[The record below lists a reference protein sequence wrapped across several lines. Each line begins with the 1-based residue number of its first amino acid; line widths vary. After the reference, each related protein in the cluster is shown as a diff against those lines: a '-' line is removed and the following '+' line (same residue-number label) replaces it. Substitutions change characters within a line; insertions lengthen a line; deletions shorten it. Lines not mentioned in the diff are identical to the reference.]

1 MKSSL
6 NLIFICFLVQIL
18 VVCSFAQENPFLINK
33 LKENSLP
40 IIYKEGKLS
49 GSGAD
54 FLYREAEKAQFFLV
68 GEEHGIAENSLFS
81 AAILKEL
88 NRFGYKYFASE
99 IGKLTM
105 MRLEKLS
112 QNKPVNEVLAE
123 FNRHYPFSLPFYNW
137 KEEGKL
143 METALKL
150 PRGKMPTIWGLDQE
164 FFFSPVYHFERLLEL
179 APNPKSKA
187 IVNEYYQKI
196 RVELAKSIE
205 TKNPSNAFIVTA
217 KTADFDKLSAAFTA
231 KDVEANQILND
242 LQISA
247 EIYQKNFV
255 GKIYENNLQR
265 SRFLKQRFMEFYNE
279 ALKIEKM
286 PKVFFK
292 FGAAHVARGRNY
304 VNVFDVG
311 TLASEI
317 ADTNGTNSFHLLI
330 LAAGGEQNK
339 FFPFV
344 GNETD
349 KKKKLDPAIVYSYL
363 DVSPFVFLAER
374 QSWKVLDLRPLRP
387 LIGTK
392 SLTNLPSG
400 FADLIFN
407 FDAVLLLGSA
417 TTNNLFDY
425 E

>member
-1 MKSSL
+1 MKSLL
-6 NLIFICFLVQIL
+6 NLIFVSFLVQIF
-18 VVCSFAQENPFLINK
+18 VACSFAQDNPFLINK

-40 IIYKEGKLS
+40 VIYKDGKLS
-49 GSGAD
+49 GAGAD
-54 FLYREAEKAQFFLV
+54 FLFREAEKAQFFLI
-68 GEEHGIAENSLFS
+68 GEEHGIAENSLFAS
-81 AAILKEL
+81 AVLQEL

-105 MRLEKLS
+105 ARLEKLS
-112 QNKPVNEVLAE
+112 QNKPVKEVLAD
-123 FNRHYPFSLPFYNW
+123 FNRRYPFSLPFYNW

-150 PRGKMPTIWGLDQE
+150 PRGKVPTIWGLDQE
-164 FFFSPVYHFERLLEL
+164 FFFSPVYHFERLREL
-179 APNPKSKA
+179 ALNAKSKG
-187 IVNEYYQKI
+187 IVDGYYQKI
-196 RVELAKSIE
+196 KVELAKSIE
-205 TKNPSNAFIVTA
+205 TKNPSSAFIVTA
-217 KTADFDKLSAAFTA
+217 KTADFDKLRAAFSA
-231 KDVEANQILND
+231 KDTEANQILND
-242 LQISA
+242 LQTSA
-247 EIYQKNFV
+247 EIYQKNSV

-265 SRFLKQRFMEFYNE
+265 SRFLKHRFMEFYNQ
-279 ALKIEKM
+279 ALKTEKM

-317 ADTNGTNSFHLLI
+317 ADTNGTNSFHILI

-374 QSWKVLDLRPLRP
+374 QSWKVIELGPLRP

-407 FDAVLLLGSA
+407 FDAVLLVDSA
-417 TTNNLFDY
+417 TPTNLFEY